1 MGQSLDGPDFARLET
16 KEEWKAVLGA
26 HAFRSA
32 CSSSWMLSQSG
43 FLALRRRRCLKT
55 YDLAKFPTSRMFL
68 LMKQHFISPYYVQ
81 GRQLFLIGK
90 TADLVDL
97 FGGPENLLEN
107 LSQNQS

>member
-1 MGQSLDGPDFARLET
+1 
-16 KEEWKAVLGA
+16 
-26 HAFRSA
+26 
-32 CSSSWMLSQSG
+32 
-43 FLALRRRRCLKT
+43 
-55 YDLAKFPTSRMFL
+55 
-68 LMKQHFISPYYVQ
+68 MKQHFISPYYVQ